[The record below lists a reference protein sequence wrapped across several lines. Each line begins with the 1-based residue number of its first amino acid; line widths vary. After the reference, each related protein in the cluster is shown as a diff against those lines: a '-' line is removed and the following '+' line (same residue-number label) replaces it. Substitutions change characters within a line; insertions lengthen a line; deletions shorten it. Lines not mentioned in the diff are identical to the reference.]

1 MLINQTKRNTMNN
14 TIQLQGLGTLR
25 AKPASQILVGDLLS
39 FNHQP
44 SAYAVTSIAP
54 AGKTQVAVSMRKIDT
69 GVEYTR
75 RFKSSALVAA

>member
-1 MLINQTKRNTMNN
+1 MNN